1 MSLTFSVPIL
11 SLTRSKSIFI
21 MFKKIINF
29 LTPQDGA
36 DKAIALSDE
45 EFRLA
50 AAALLVHVSMVDGD
64 YSRDEQD
71 KVKTILK
78 DRFELSNGE
87 VSSLLIDAE
96 QKEREAVDIYG
107 FTRVLARELDQDGR
121 QKIVEMLWQVTF
133 ADGIVHEFENNLV
146 WRSAELLGVST
157 RDRIN
162 LKKKVEG
169 EL

>member
-1 MSLTFSVPIL
+1 M
-11 SLTRSKSIFI
+11 
-21 MFKKIINF
+21 
-29 LTPQDGA
+29 
-36 DKAIALSDE
+36 
-45 EFRLA
+45 
-50 AAALLVHVSMVDGD
+50 
-64 YSRDEQD
+64 
-71 KVKTILK
+71 KTILK

-96 QKEREAVDIYG
+96 QKERDAVDIYG
-107 FTRVLARELDQDGR
+107 FTSVLARELDQPGR